1 MEQYLKPKE
10 VAQMLGVSEIY
21 LAKMRNSKYN
31 TEKDGTL
38 KKSFFMSKKQ
48 QKNGLKQSKK
58 KV

>member
-31 TEKDGTL
+31 TEKDDTL
-38 KKSFFMSKKQ
+38 KKSFSMSKKQ
-48 QKNGLKQSKK
+48 
-58 KV
+58 